1 MVHNDVHH
9 QKNLQCCLIL
19 KLVHV
24 VQTMNSSAPTW
35 IHSPWCTHITL
46 TALSS
51 EQISRFEVN
60 LSLGSAGIS
69 SSPQTDTGFPHV
81 PLLLI
86 SQPIWTD
93 SKTAYTTPTLL
104 WQADAAGA
112 VLYFTVWDC
121 SPVTGHWTLAQ
132 CQFYKDMLSGPK
144 IYSNTQNF
152 IVSYSLGDKV
162 LK

>member
-1 MVHNDVHH
+1 M
-9 QKNLQCCLIL
+9 
-19 KLVHV
+19 
-24 VQTMNSSAPTW
+24 VQTMNSSAPAW

-46 TALSS
+46 TALRS

-69 SSPQTDTGFPHV
+69 SSPQTDTGFPQV

-112 VLYFTVWDC
+112 VLYFTVSDC
-121 SPVTGHWTLAQ
+121 SYRSSHWPNVSFTKTCWVVQKYIQTLRTL
-132 CQFYKDMLSGPK
+132 LSV
-144 IYSNTQNF
+144 
-152 IVSYSLGDKV
+152 IV
-162 LK
+162 